1 LAKCGGD
8 ICPASLLE
16 GENGDL
22 WRLLLRQVSVEW
34 VRAHLTACQ
43 AEDLDIDE
51 TDRLGNDAAD
61 FAASSL
67 ARSIAPSQDLV
78 ANRAIWKVGAHAL
91 HSVLSAIQEA
101 ALEVHH
107 APGSAVRARRRT
119 RRARPKPKVK
129 RPAIVKP
136 VLPPLAPPGTGAV
149 VHALCPTAGPVP
161 IGVGATW
168 ACHRCAATATGP
180 SRWAAFAKSLCHS
193 DPRAVHATREALCH
207 DLGRVVGGWACT
219 RCRLA
224 VASGRRAAAAKSK
237 CPVPVFRLFGRDT
250 CPVTQA
256 QVLHNLAAIS
266 AWKAQQCPAVAP
278 APVLAPVPS
287 PMIRLMWRSHWIVQ
301 GGGRSACL
309 ACGRAATAHA
319 RVRLAASPCTGM
331 SMSPSAGLTGPLLA
345 GIFDAALDVAPP
357 AWEARAVALHWRR
370 IPARVFVP
378 VGNLVRED
386 PAAMP
391 PD

>member
-1 LAKCGGD
+1 VSRCPGEAEAVIDAKYLTFCLAKCGGD

-34 VRAHLTACQ
+34 VRAHLTARQ
-43 AEDLDIDE
+43 AEDLEITE
-51 TDRLGNDAAD
+51 TDRQGNDAAD
-61 FAASSL
+61 IAASSL
-67 ARSIAPSQDLV
+67 ARSIAPSQALV
-78 ANRAIWKVGAHAL
+78 SNRASWKAGAHAL

-129 RPAIVKP
+129 RPAIAKP
-136 VLPPLAPPGTGAV
+136 VLPPLAPPGAGAV
-149 VHALCPTAGPVP
+149 VHDLCPTAGPVP

-193 DPRAVHATREALCH
+193 DPRAVHTTRDALCH
-207 DLGRVVGGWACT
+207 DLGRVVGGGACS

-224 VASGRRAAAAKSK
+224 VTPGRRAAAARSK

-250 CPVTQA
+250 CQTTQA

-266 AWKAQQCPAVAP
+266 AWKAQQCVVAEPVPVAAP
-278 APVLAPVPS
+278 APPPL
-287 PMIRLMWRSHWIVQ
+287 IRLM
-301 GGGRSACL
+301 
-309 ACGRAATAHA
+309 
-319 RVRLAASPCTGM
+319 
-331 SMSPSAGLTGPLLA
+331 
-345 GIFDAALDVAPP
+345 
-357 AWEARAVALHWRR
+357 
-370 IPARVFVP
+370 
-378 VGNLVRED
+378 
-386 PAAMP
+386 
-391 PD
+391 